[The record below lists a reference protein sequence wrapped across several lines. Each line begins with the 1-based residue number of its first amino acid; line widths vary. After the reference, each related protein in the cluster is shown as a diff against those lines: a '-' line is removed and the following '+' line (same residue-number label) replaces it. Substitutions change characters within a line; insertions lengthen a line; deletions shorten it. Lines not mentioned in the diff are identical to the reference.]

1 MTSLVAG
8 PASRCAGAGNRVGR
22 DRTSGRAESNG
33 MCGRRSRGRP
43 PEFPLSRSACW
54 RWPVTCFIA
63 AACGRFPSTKSSR
76 PQACHQIDPSSF
88 LPSIFCT
95 KMKNKRALEINRRAN
110 FRASS
115 EKFNFTKH
123 LVGFWR
129 DLERDLEDKLH
140 WKYDELSPLP
150 LLEKLKLAECPADTD
165 ELARAE
171 FFWSRRPRLLP
182 AAGYIVWLIV
192 ALGLPFWLFTVPA
205 IGLPLLIISAV
216 VVNTGIVQSV
226 RWRRQYELSINRL
239 IRHFG
244 RSEHSRPSV

>member
-1 MTSLVAG
+1 
-8 PASRCAGAGNRVGR
+8 
-22 DRTSGRAESNG
+22 
-33 MCGRRSRGRP
+33 
-43 PEFPLSRSACW
+43 
-54 RWPVTCFIA
+54 
-63 AACGRFPSTKSSR
+63 
-76 PQACHQIDPSSF
+76 
-88 LPSIFCT
+88 
-95 KMKNKRALEINRRAN
+95 MKHKRALEIDRRAN

-129 DLERDLEDKLH
+129 DLERDLEDNLH

-150 LLEKLKLAECPADTD
+150 LLEKLKLAECPADKD

-182 AAGYIVWLIV
+182 ATGYIVLFILL
-192 ALGLPFWLFTVPA
+192 LGLPYWLFIVPA
-205 IGLPLLIISAV
+205 IGVPLLIISAV

-244 RSEHSRPSV
+244 RSEHSTPSV